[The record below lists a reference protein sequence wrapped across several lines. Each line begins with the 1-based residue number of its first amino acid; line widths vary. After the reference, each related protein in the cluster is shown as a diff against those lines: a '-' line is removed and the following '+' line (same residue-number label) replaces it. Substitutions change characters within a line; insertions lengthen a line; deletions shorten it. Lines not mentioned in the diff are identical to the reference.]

1 MHKTIFVKCILHNKT
16 HDMQKLVNNDIFF
29 LNTLINKQKKMRN
42 HKKLNV
48 ENVIIYMIFTA

>member
-29 LNTLINKQKKMRN
+29 FKYTNKQTEKNEKS
-42 HKKLNV
+42 
-48 ENVIIYMIFTA
+48 